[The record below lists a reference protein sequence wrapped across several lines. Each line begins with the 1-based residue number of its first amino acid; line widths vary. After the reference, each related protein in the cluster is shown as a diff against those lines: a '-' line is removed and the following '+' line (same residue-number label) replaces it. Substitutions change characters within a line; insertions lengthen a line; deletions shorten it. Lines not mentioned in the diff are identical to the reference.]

1 MTWQV
6 DSLFVSPHPA
16 NPAGC
21 SLKMDIAVVDF
32 MKTEENVTEGSG
44 VEQLIVCIIRIC
56 QGATW
61 LPWKTH
67 IAPCTSPPNNI
78 DIDRDFPV
86 N

>member
-6 DSLFVSPHPA
+6 DSLLMYLLIGQYCRSLSENGH
-16 NPAGC
+16 C
-21 SLKMDIAVVDF
+21 SDLFYK
-32 MKTEENVTEGSG
+32 ENVIEWTG
-44 VEQLIVCIIRIC
+44 VEQLFCIIRIC

-67 IAPCTSPPNNI
+67 IAPCTSPQSTNNI
-78 DIDRDFPV
+78 DIDRDFLV